1 MRLNKDG
8 FISGLAVAVLVLSI
22 VAILAIVFGI
32 WAYNGREK
40 YKNNTDQLIA
50 AAVANEK
57 NNEAAL
63 LQKQFSIEQQN
74 PYVTY
79 TGPQEYGTVQ
89 ISYPK
94 TWSGYVDTSG
104 ADGNP
109 VDGYFNPGVVPAI
122 GSNSSIFALR
132 LQINSNVYSTNLAN
146 YTAEQQSNNLTI
158 VPYALKRVPS
168 VVGVMISGQILPN
181 AKGILVMLP
190 LRTTTLEIWTE
201 SMQYANQFTS
211 QILPS
216 VTFRP

>member
-8 FISGLAVAVLVLSI
+8 FISGLAVAVLVLSL
-22 VAILAIVFGI
+22 VAVLAIVFGA

-50 AAVANEK
+50 VAVANEK
-57 NNEAAL
+57 NKEAAI
-63 LQKQFSIEQQN
+63 LQKQFNIEQQN

-79 TGPQEYGTVQ
+79 TGPQEYGTIQ

-109 VDGYFNPGVVPAI
+109 IDGYFNPGVVPAI
-122 GSNSSIFALR
+122 GSNSSLFALR
-132 LQINSNVYSTNLAN
+132 LQVNANVYSTNLAT
-146 YTAEQQSNNLTI
+146 YTSEQQSNNLTI
-158 VPYALKRVPS
+158 VPYTLKRVPS
-168 VVGVMISGQILPN
+168 VVGVMITGQILPN
-181 AKGILVMLP
+181 AKGVLVMFP

-216 VTFRP
+216 VTFSP